1 MLLCPSAALG
11 PVSQKAGTKSKGP
24 RYAMLGT
31 GGATVGAAFVKS
43 QTMDGRSGPPWLGVI
58 TLCSHPDGAAIV
70 DDRTKKCR
78 KQAPGSAA
86 AWPVRA
92 ADPDPR
98 S

>member
-1 MLLCPSAALG
+1 MFLRLFAALG

-24 RYAMLGT
+24 RYAT
-31 GGATVGAAFVKS
+31 PRARDAAAKAAFVKS
-43 QTMDGRSGPPWLGVI
+43 QTMDGRSGLPWPGMA
-58 TLCSHPDGAAIV
+58 TLCSRSDEAAIM
-70 DDRTKKCR
+70 DDRTR
-78 KQAPGSAA
+78 KYRTPAPGSAA